1 MRKKTARR
9 KPARG
14 RKTSVLS
21 LFRRRKP
28 RRSAKR
34 GRATKTARPRLA
46 IGKGAFTRKV
56 KTYFTRIFIV
66 LALIFG
72 IVPVASDLII
82 GGLRPMDSNKGV
94 QCRVINVVDGDTIDM
109 FCGLARYRI
118 RLTGYDAPELFSP
131 QCNAE
136 RVAAGAAKWYLRSLF
151 WRGKQMRVTFGGL
164 DLYQRHLARID
175 IDGFNVADRMIA
187 VGYGRVYDGGRR
199 TGWCSLSAGMQAVGG
214 AILSPD
220 MDG

>member
-1 MRKKTARR
+1 MRRKTARR

-14 RKTSVLS
+14 RKILS
-21 LFRRRKP
+21 LGLFG
-28 RRSAKR
+28 R
-34 GRATKTARPRLA
+34 GRSRRPARRGRYAKAARPRLA
-46 IGKGAFTRKV
+46 IGRGAFTRKV
-56 KTYFTRIFIV
+56 KSYFTRIFII

-72 IVPVASDLII
+72 IVPVASDLVL
-82 GGLRPMDSNKGV
+82 GALRPMDSNKGV
-94 QCRVINVVDGDTIDM
+94 QCRVINVVDGDTVDM
-109 FCGLARYRI
+109 FCGIARYRI

-151 WRGKQMRVTFGGL
+151 WRGKEMRVTFGGL

-175 IDGFNVADRMIA
+175 IDGFNLADRMVA

-199 TGWCSLSAGMQAVGG
+199 TGWCSVGAGMQAVGG